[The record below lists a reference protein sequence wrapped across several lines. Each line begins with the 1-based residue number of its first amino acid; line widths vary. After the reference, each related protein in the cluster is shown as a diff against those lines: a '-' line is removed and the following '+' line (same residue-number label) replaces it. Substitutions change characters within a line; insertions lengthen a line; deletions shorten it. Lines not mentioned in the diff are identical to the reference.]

1 VTHPERFVLRGGFFA
16 SSVWL
21 SILFRPFGQSL
32 LYTVLTPA
40 LLAAACLVVE
50 RSLNRARAATLL
62 AGGLGLLLGLC
73 LAAFVFS
80 LFGPVI
86 PPHLR
91 PFFRLFLPLAIGFLG
106 LSSGLARAQSFHFPD
121 DHKPAIR
128 PPLSD
133 ASTLRILD
141 TSALIDG
148 RIVDLADVGFIDGL
162 LVIPQFVLN
171 ELQAV
176 ADSAD
181 GARRNRGRR
190 GLDLVARL
198 QKIPGV
204 RVEIAPVDY
213 GDVREV
219 DLKLIE
225 AARNH
230 NAQVVTTDFNLS
242 KLAQVQGIRVLNMN
256 ELATALRPIV
266 LQGETMRV
274 SVAKE
279 GKESTQG
286 LAYLEDGT
294 VVVVDNGRHQIGK
307 TVDVI
312 VTGIVQGAAGKMIFA
327 RFEDGRSPSRGVPGR
342 SSGSRDSRAS

>member
-106 LSSGLARAQSFHFPD
+106 LSAGLARAQSFHFPD

-219 DLKLIE
+219 DL
-225 AARNH
+225 
-230 NAQVVTTDFNLS
+230 
-242 KLAQVQGIRVLNMN
+242 N